1 MKGLTWI
8 APDAAPETFPPVEA
22 ALEDPP
28 GLLAAGGDLST
39 ARLVAAYARGIFP
52 WFMEGQ
58 PVLWWSPDP
67 REVLFPAQFHRSR
80 SLLKQLRRGDF
91 RITEDQAFGQVVSG
105 CAAAR
110 AAANGTWITADM
122 QAAYARLHRA
132 GHAHSIEVWRGEQLV
147 GGLYGVRSGPVFSG
161 ESMYSLESNASKAA
175 LSWLAERCAGRGIGL
190 IDCQM
195 PSAHLRSL
203 GSRPLPRRDF
213 LAFLKRA

>member
-1 MKGLTWI
+1 MKGLAWI
-8 APDAAPETFPPVEA
+8 APDAAPDAFPPVEA

-39 ARLVAAYARGIFP
+39 PRLIAAYARGIFP

-80 SLLKQLRRGDF
+80 SLQKQLRRGDF
-91 RITEDQAFGQVVSG
+91 RITEDQAFERVVSG
-105 CAAAR
+105 CAAVR
-110 AAANGTWITADM
+110 AAASGTWITADM
-122 QAAYARLHRA
+122 QAAYGRLHRA
-132 GHAHSIEVWRGEQLV
+132 GHAHSIEVWRGEALV
-147 GGLYGVRSGPVFSG
+147 GGLYGVRSGRVFSG

-175 LSWLAERCAGRGIGL
+175 LSWLAAHCADRGIEL

-203 GSRPLPRRDF
+203 GSRPLPRRGF
-213 LAFLKRA
+213 LAFLAQG